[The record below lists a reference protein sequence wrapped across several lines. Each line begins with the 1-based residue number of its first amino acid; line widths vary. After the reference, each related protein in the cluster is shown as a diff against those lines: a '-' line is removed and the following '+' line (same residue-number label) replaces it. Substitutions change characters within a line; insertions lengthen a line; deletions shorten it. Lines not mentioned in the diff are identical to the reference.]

1 MISHDFVN
9 PSSYYLLPESGLLRV
24 NRVTNAN
31 QVRRFQNGYH
41 PDWLY
46 NLQVLSKVGSY
57 IRVGIGNCFV
67 LCVVRWVD
75 GIPKIR
81 ENYFWKDRAG
91 FWFWFWEWTP
101 SIGRKVGIPRG
112 ILPHVQTG
120 LTNWKS
126 R

>member
-1 MISHDFVN
+1 MGIFHTQPHKNSEASSSKESTDPIFVAMIGLN
-9 PSSYYLLPESGLLRV
+9 LLRKRSK
-24 NRVTNAN
+24 NKEASNNFRVGFA
-31 QVRRFQNGYH
+31 
-41 PDWLY
+41 
-46 NLQVLSKVGSY
+46 LSKRPHLHRAYLVTFREYLSQA
-57 IRVGIGNCFV
+57 V
-67 LCVVRWVD
+67 LYAQTD
-75 GIPKIR
+75 
-81 ENYFWKDRAG
+81 KDVL